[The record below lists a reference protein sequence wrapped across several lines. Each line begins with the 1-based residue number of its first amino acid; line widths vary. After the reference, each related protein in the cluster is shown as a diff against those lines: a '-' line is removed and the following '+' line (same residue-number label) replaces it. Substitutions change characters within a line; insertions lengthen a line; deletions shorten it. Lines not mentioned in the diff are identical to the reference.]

1 MAYRQNFNAMQ
12 RQSAFTENADWLS
25 KHRVTGVMT
34 ALAFEPL
41 HRLQQNHMLA
51 TTGCVW

>member
-25 KHRVTGVMT
+25 KHRVTGVMI
-34 ALAFEPL
+34 ALSNRFIDYN
-41 HRLQQNHMLA
+41 R
-51 TTGCVW
+51 TT